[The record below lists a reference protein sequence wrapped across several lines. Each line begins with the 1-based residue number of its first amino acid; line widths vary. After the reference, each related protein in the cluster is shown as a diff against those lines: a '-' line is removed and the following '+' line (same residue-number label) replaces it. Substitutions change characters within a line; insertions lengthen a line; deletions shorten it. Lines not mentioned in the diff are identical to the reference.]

1 MRARE
6 VLRFV
11 ITLNQTV
18 PCLQTWSV
26 MHDLDANN
34 LTDSIVEPD
43 GSENKLG
50 RRKGVGGSMEEFLK
64 NR

>member
-1 MRARE
+1 
-6 VLRFV
+6 
-11 ITLNQTV
+11 
-18 PCLQTWSV
+18 

-43 GSENKLG
+43 GSENLLG
-50 RRKGVGGSMEEFLK
+50 RRKGVGGSMKESLK